1 MEERSLRVLEFHLF
15 LQGLQTHA
23 SSEVGQALCMALRPA
38 SRPGEVEK
46 RLQEV
51 SEARDFLEVDGDI
64 PLEGLAELR
73 PILHQA
79 RAEGTCLPPQSL
91 LQVQGTAVAADKALR
106 FLLKSERSH
115 PRLEEWGR
123 KVPELRDLHEALQ
136 KAIGPRGE
144 ILDSAS
150 PELRR
155 LRREISVLRARIRG
169 ALENLWEREDLR
181 KVFQEQIITL
191 RNERY
196 VVAVKAEFKNTLP
209 GIIHD
214 QSQSRAT
221 FFIEPLS
228 TLGENNE
235 LNMLLQDEMEE
246 ERRILLF
253 LTDRVREESG
263 EIRRAVEVLGHLDL
277 VFAQAKWA
285 RACGATLPVLN
296 DRGYWRIRG
305 ARHPLLGAKAVPI
318 DLRLEPGQST
328 LILTGANA
336 GGKTAALKTLGLLT
350 LIAQS
355 GVPIPADEGSE
366 AAVFSKVFADIGDE
380 QDLRE
385 NLSTFSAWIRSVAH
399 ILQEAD
405 ESSLVLLDE
414 VGGGTDPVE
423 GAALTMAILDGLH
436 SRGVKAMVTTH
447 LHLLKAYG
455 AIHPHV
461 ANVSVGFDPETLRPS
476 YRLLYGLPGESHALL
491 MAGKWGLP
499 GEIVRKAHS
508 YLGEGEQKTSQ
519 LLHSLEQTQR
529 EMERKLQEGE
539 KIKREAEAFRRQT
552 EILLH
557 QTREEEKRLLTQVRE
572 EAQAA
577 VQQARADLRLLIS
590 EFKAK
595 GRTDLHRL
603 GQEIQAVEER
613 IDDWARKKKEE
624 GRSSGAPETGPSS
637 LDRPDAVLDRLKEV
651 FAQRSGK
658 KPFRPAKKG
667 GIEYP
672 IPSARREINLIGL
685 RVGEAIP
692 LVDKAIDEA
701 FLGGLKELEV
711 IHGAGTGRLRQAIRE
726 HLQDH
731 PLVKGF
737 LPGGPGRGGNGMTVA
752 DIGPAPS
759 CRPAQRRS
767 SKMGAEGDKR

>member
-15 LQGLQTHA
+15 LQGLQAYA
-23 SSEVGQALCMALRPA
+23 SSEVGQALCLALRPA
-38 SRPGEVEK
+38 SRAGEVET
-46 RLQEV
+46 RLREV
-51 SEARDFLEVDGDI
+51 AEARDLLELDGDI
-64 PLEGLAELR
+64 PLGGLAELR
-73 PILHQA
+73 PLLHQA
-79 RAEGTCLPPQSL
+79 RAEGTCLPSQSL
-91 LQVQGTAVAADKALR
+91 LQVQSTAVAAGNARR
-106 FLLKSERSH
+106 FLQKSERPH
-115 PRLEEWGR
+115 PHLEKWRER
-123 KVPELRDLHEALQ
+123 IPELRDLHEALHS
-136 KAIGPRGE
+136 AIGPRGE

-155 LRREISVLRARIRG
+155 LRREILLLRSRIRN
-169 ALENLWEREDLR
+169 ALENLWEKEDLR

-191 RNERY
+191 RNDRY

-235 LNMLLQDEMEE
+235 LNMLLQDEKEE

-253 LTDRVREESG
+253 LTDRVREKSG
-263 EIRRAVEVLGHLDL
+263 ELKQAVEVLGHLDL
-277 VFAQAKWA
+277 VFAKAKWA
-285 RACGATLPVLN
+285 KACRGTLPELN
-296 DRGYWRIRG
+296 GRGYWRLLG

-318 DLRLEPGQST
+318 DLRLEPGQSI

-366 AAVFSKVFADIGDE
+366 VAVFGKVFADIGDE

-385 NLSTFSAWIRSVAH
+385 NLSTFSAWVRSVAH
-399 ILQEAD
+399 ILEEAD
-405 ESSLVLLDE
+405 EASLVLLDE
-414 VGGGTDPVE
+414 AGGGTDPGE

-436 SRGVKAMVTTH
+436 KRGAKVMVTTH

-455 AIHPHV
+455 AVHPHV
-461 ANVSVGFDPETLRPS
+461 ANVSVEFDPETLRPS

-491 MAGKWGLP
+491 MARKCGLP
-499 GEIVRKAHS
+499 AEVIRQAYS

-519 LLHSLEQTQR
+519 LLQSLEQTQR
-529 EMERKLQEGE
+529 ELERKLQEGE
-539 KIKREAEAFRRQT
+539 EARREAENLRRQA
-552 EILLH
+552 EILWH
-557 QTREEEKRLLTQVRE
+557 QTQKEKEKLLIQLREETRSE
-572 EAQAA
+572 
-577 VQQARADLRLLIS
+577 VQQAREDLRLLIS

-603 GQEIQAVEER
+603 GREIQSVEER
-613 IDDWARKKKEE
+613 VGDWAREKSEE
-624 GRSSGAPETGPSS
+624 GGPSGAPGALPASDS
-637 LDRPDAVLDRLKEV
+637 PDAGLSRLREV
-651 FAQRSGK
+651 FAQRSAE
-658 KPFRPAKKG
+658 KPPRPPKRG
-667 GIEYP
+667 RIDYS
-672 IPSARREINLIGL
+672 IPSPKREINLIGL
-685 RVGEAIP
+685 RVEEAIP

-731 PLVKGF
+731 PLVKAF
-737 LPGGPGRGGNGMTVA
+737 LPGGPGRGGNGVTVA
-752 DIGPAPS
+752 DIGPAIS
-759 CRPAQRRS
+759 SRGDQRRS
-767 SKMGAEGDKR
+767 NKAGAGDKP

>member
-15 LQGLQTHA
+15 LQGLQTYA
-23 SSEVGQALCMALRPA
+23 SSEVGQALCMELRPA
-38 SRPGEVEK
+38 SRQGEVER

-51 SEARDFLEVDGDI
+51 SEAQDLLEIDGDI
-64 PLEGLAELR
+64 PLEGLGELR

-79 RAEGTCLPPQSL
+79 RAEGACLSSESL
-91 LQVQGTAVAADKALR
+91 LRVQGTAVAAGKVRR
-106 FLLKSERSH
+106 FLQKSERSH
-115 PRLEEWGR
+115 PRLKEWEE
-123 KVPELRDLHEALQ
+123 KVPELRDLHEALRS
-136 KAIGPRGE
+136 AIGPRGE

-155 LRREISVLRARIRG
+155 LRREVSLLRARIRR
-169 ALENLWEREDLR
+169 ALENLWEREDLS

-228 TLGENNE
+228 TLEENNE
-235 LNMLLQDEMEE
+235 LNMLLQDEKEE

-253 LTDRVREESG
+253 LTDRVREKSK
-263 EIRRAVEVLGHLDL
+263 EISRAVEVLGHLDL

-285 RACGATLPVLN
+285 RACRGIIPALN
-296 DRGYWRIRG
+296 DQGCWRLRG
-305 ARHPLLGAKAVPI
+305 ARHPLLGSTAVPI
-318 DLRLEPGQST
+318 DLHLEPGQST

-366 AAVFSKVFADIGDE
+366 VAVFDKVFADIGDE

-385 NLSTFSAWIRSVAH
+385 NLSTFSAWVRSVAH
-399 ILQEAD
+399 ILQQAD

-436 SRGVKAMVTTH
+436 SRGVKVMVTTH

-461 ANVSVGFDPETLRPS
+461 ANVSVEFNPETLRPS
-476 YRLLYGLPGESHALL
+476 YRLIYGLPGESHALL
-491 MAGKWGLP
+491 MAQKWGLP
-499 GEIVRKAHS
+499 AEIVQKAYG

-519 LLHSLEQTQR
+519 LLQSLEHTQR

-539 KIKREAEAFRRQT
+539 KIKREAEAFRRQSET
-552 EILLH
+552 LLG
-557 QTREEEKRLLTQVRE
+557 QTRQEEERLMAQVRE
-572 EAQAA
+572 ESRAA
-577 VQQARADLRLLIS
+577 VQQARAELRLLIN

-613 IDDWARKKKEE
+613 ISSWARKKGEE
-624 GRSSGAPETGPSS
+624 VRPYERPETPPPSS
-637 LDRPDAVLDRLKEV
+637 DSPDATLDRLKEV

-658 KPFRPAKKG
+658 EAFQPAKRG
-667 GIEYP
+667 RIEYP
-672 IPSARREINLIGL
+672 IPPAKREVKVIGL
-685 RVGEAIP
+685 RVEEAIP

-711 IHGAGTGRLRQAIRE
+711 IHGAGTGRLRQAVRE

-731 PLVKGF
+731 PLVKAF
-737 LPGGPGRGGNGMTVA
+737 LPGGPGRGGNGVTVA

-759 CRPAQRRS
+759 SRPAQRRP
-767 SKMGAEGDKR
+767 SKIGAEGG

>member
-1 MEERSLRVLEFHLF
+1 
-15 LQGLQTHA
+15 
-23 SSEVGQALCMALRPA
+23 
-38 SRPGEVEK
+38 
-46 RLQEV
+46 
-51 SEARDFLEVDGDI
+51 
-64 PLEGLAELR
+64 
-73 PILHQA
+73 
-79 RAEGTCLPPQSL
+79 
-91 LQVQGTAVAADKALR
+91 
-106 FLLKSERSH
+106 
-115 PRLEEWGR
+115 
-123 KVPELRDLHEALQ
+123 
-136 KAIGPRGE
+136 
-144 ILDSAS
+144 
-150 PELRR
+150 
-155 LRREISVLRARIRG
+155 LRARIRG
-169 ALENLWEREDLR
+169 TLENLWEREDLR

-191 RNERY
+191 RNDRY

-235 LNMLLQDEMEE
+235 LNMLLQDEKEE

-253 LTDRVREESG
+253 LTDRVREKSK

-277 VFAQAKWA
+277 VFAKAKWA
-285 RACGATLPVLN
+285 RGCQGTLPALN
-296 DRGYWRIRG
+296 DRGYWRLRG

-318 DLRLEPGQST
+318 DLHLEPGQST

-355 GVPIPADEGSE
+355 GVPIPAADGSE
-366 AAVFSKVFADIGDE
+366 VAVFNKVFADIGDE

-414 VGGGTDPVE
+414 AGGGTDPGE

-436 SRGVKAMVTTH
+436 NRGVKVMVTTH

-461 ANVSVGFDPETLRPS
+461 ANVSVEFDPVTLRPS

-491 MAGKWGLP
+491 MAQKWGLP
-499 GEIVRKAHS
+499 AEIVRKAHN
-508 YLGEGEQKTSQ
+508 YRGEGEQKTSQ
-519 LLHSLEQTQR
+519 LLQSLEQAQR

-539 KIKREAEAFRRQT
+539 KIKGEAEAFRQRT
-552 EILLH
+552 EILLR
-557 QTREEEKRLLTQVRE
+557 QTQEEEGRLLARVRE
-572 EAQAA
+572 EAQAV

-613 IDDWARKKKEE
+613 IGDWVREKSEE
-624 GRSSGAPETGPSS
+624 VKSSAGPETPPSS
-637 LDRPDAVLDRLKEV
+637 SVSPDATLDRLKEV
-651 FAQRSGK
+651 FAQKSGEK
-658 KPFRPAKKG
+658 SFRPAKRG
-667 GIEYP
+667 RIDYP
-672 IPSARREINLIGL
+672 MPSAKREIKVIGL
-685 RVGEAIP
+685 RVEEAIP

-701 FLGGLKELEV
+701 FLSGLKELEV
-711 IHGAGTGRLRQAIRE
+711 IHGAGTGRLRQAVRE
-726 HLQDH
+726 HLQEH
-731 PLVKGF
+731 PLVRAF
-737 LPGGPGRGGNGMTVA
+737 LPGGPGRGGNGVTVA

-759 CRPAQRRS
+759 SRPAQRRS
-767 SKMGAEGDKR
+767 SKIGAERG

>member
-15 LQGLQTHA
+15 LQGLQTYA
-23 SSEVGQALCMALRPA
+23 SSEVGQALCMELRPA
-38 SRPGEVEK
+38 SRQGEVEK

-51 SEARDFLEVDGDI
+51 SEAQDLLEMEGDI
-64 PLEGLAELR
+64 PLGGLAELR
-73 PILHQA
+73 PFLHQA
-79 RAEGTCLPPQSL
+79 RAEGTCLFPQSL
-91 LQVQGTAVAADKALR
+91 LRVQGTAVAAGKARR
-106 FLLKSERSH
+106 FLQKNERSH
-115 PRLEEWGR
+115 PRLKEWGNQI
-123 KVPELRDLHEALQ
+123 PELRDLHEALQ
-136 KAIGPRGE
+136 SAIGPRGE

-155 LRREISVLRARIRG
+155 LRREVSHLRSRIRR
-169 ALENLWEREDLR
+169 ALEDLWEREDLR

-235 LNMLLQDEMEE
+235 LNMLLQDEKEE

-253 LTDRVREESG
+253 LTDRVREKSK
-263 EIRRAVEVLGHLDL
+263 EISRAVEVLGHLDL

-285 RACGATLPVLN
+285 RACRGTLPALN
-296 DRGYWRIRG
+296 DRGCWRFQG
-305 ARHPLLGAKAVPI
+305 ARHPLLGSEAVPI
-318 DLRLEPGQST
+318 DLRLETGQST

-366 AAVFSKVFADIGDE
+366 VAVFSKVFADIGDE

-436 SRGVKAMVTTH
+436 SRGVKVMVTTH

-461 ANVSVGFDPETLRPS
+461 ANVSVEFNPETLRPS

-491 MAGKWGLP
+491 MAQKWGLP
-499 GEIVRKAHS
+499 AEIVQKANG
-508 YLGEGEQKTSQ
+508 YLGEGEQKISQ
-519 LLHSLEQTQR
+519 LLQSLEQTQR

-539 KIKREAEAFRRQT
+539 KIKREAEAFRQRT
-552 EILLH
+552 EILLR
-557 QTREEEKRLLTQVRE
+557 QTREEEDRLMAQVRE
-572 EAQAA
+572 EAQAV

-590 EFKAK
+590 EFKVK
-595 GRTDLHRL
+595 GRTDLHHL

-613 IDDWARKKKEE
+613 IGDWARKKSE
-624 GRSSGAPETGPSS
+624 GVRPCRGPETPPSS
-637 LDRPDAVLDRLKEV
+637 SDTPDAILDRLKEV

-658 KPFRPAKKG
+658 KPLRPIKRG
-667 GIEYP
+667 RIDYP
-672 IPSARREINLIGL
+672 IPSAKREINLIGL
-685 RVGEAIP
+685 RVEEAIP

-711 IHGAGTGRLRQAIRE
+711 IHGAGTGRLRQAVRE
-726 HLQDH
+726 HLQGH
-731 PLVKGF
+731 PLIKAF
-737 LPGGPGRGGNGMTVA
+737 LPGGPERGGNGVTVA

-759 CRPAQRRS
+759 SRPAQRRS
-767 SKMGAEGDKR
+767 SKIGTEGG

>member
-1 MEERSLRVLEFHLF
+1 MEERSLQVLEFHLF
-15 LQGLQTHA
+15 LQGLQAHV
-23 SSEVGQALCMALRPA
+23 SSEVGQSLCLALRPS
-38 SRPGEVEK
+38 SRQGEVEK
-46 RLQEV
+46 RLREV
-51 SEARDFLEVDGDI
+51 SEAQDFLEMDGDL
-64 PLEGLAELR
+64 PLGGLSELR
-73 PILHQA
+73 PLLHQA
-79 RAEGTCLPPQSL
+79 RAEGTCLQSHGL
-91 LQVQGTAVAADKALR
+91 LQVQGTAVAAGKVRR
-106 FLLKSERSH
+106 FLQKSERSH
-115 PRLEEWGR
+115 PRLKEWGE
-123 KVPELRDLHEALQ
+123 KIPDLRELHEALRS
-136 KAIGPRGE
+136 AIGPRGE

-155 LRREISVLRARIRG
+155 LRREVSLLRARIRR

-228 TLGENNE
+228 TMGENNE
-235 LNMLLQDEMEE
+235 LNMLLQDEKEE
-246 ERRILLF
+246 ERRVLLF
-253 LTDRVREESG
+253 LTDRVREKSK
-263 EIRRAVEVLGHLDL
+263 EISRAVEVLGHLDL

-285 RACGATLPVLN
+285 RACRGTLPALN
-296 DRGYWRIRG
+296 DRGYWRLRG
-305 ARHPLLGAKAVPI
+305 ARHPLLGSEAVPI
-318 DLRLEPGQST
+318 ELRLEPGQST

-366 AAVFSKVFADIGDE
+366 VAVFAKVFADIGDE

-385 NLSTFSAWIRSVAH
+385 NLSTFSAWVQSVAR

-414 VGGGTDPVE
+414 VGGGTDPAE
-423 GAALTMAILDGLH
+423 GGALTMAILDGLH
-436 SRGVKAMVTTH
+436 RRGVKVMVTTH

-461 ANVSVGFDPETLRPS
+461 GNVSVEFNPVTLRPS
-476 YRLLYGLPGESHALL
+476 YRLIYGLPGESHALL
-491 MAGKWGLP
+491 MAQKWGLSA
-499 GEIVRKAHS
+499 EIIQKAND
-508 YLGEGEQKTSQ
+508 YLGEGEQRTSQ
-519 LLHSLEQTQR
+519 LLRRLEQTQR
-529 EMERKLQEGE
+529 EMERKIQEGE
-539 KIKREAEAFRRQT
+539 QIKREAEAFRQRT
-552 EILLH
+552 EIFLR
-557 QTREEEKRLLTQVRE
+557 QTREEEERLLAQVRE
-572 EAQAA
+572 EAKAV

-613 IDDWARKKKEE
+613 IDDWARKK
-624 GRSSGAPETGPSS
+624 SGGGKPSGTPETLPASCEP
-637 LDRPDAVLDRLKEV
+637 PDAILARLKEV
-651 FAQRSGK
+651 FTQRSGK
-658 KPFRPAKKG
+658 KPFRPTKRG
-667 GIEYP
+667 RIDYP
-672 IPSARREINLIGL
+672 IPSAKREINLIGL
-685 RVGEAIP
+685 RVEEAIP

-731 PLVKGF
+731 PLVKAF
-737 LPGGPGRGGNGMTVA
+737 LPGGPGRGGNGVTVA
-752 DIGPAPS
+752 TIGPAPS
-759 CRPAQRRS
+759 SRPAQRRT
-767 SKMGAEGDKR
+767 SKMGTEGG